1 MGFRYVS
8 IFSGVEAATLA
19 WEPLGWEPVAFSEI
33 EPFPCA
39 VLAERWPDVPNLGD
53 ITKIDWKEEID
64 GAIDLVVGGSPCQSF
79 SVAGK
84 REGLKGASGLM
95 FEYIRCV
102 QELRPRWFL
111 WENVPGAL
119 TSEDGGA
126 FGQLLR
132 EMDELGYSLAW
143 RVLDAQFFGVAQ
155 RRRRLFLVG
164 HLGAESP
171 AEVLFEPD
179 CLSGNPQ
186 SSREKRKELARR
198 AGRSAACAGFKY
210 SAAPRANT
218 IGYAEEQA
226 NTLTA
231 DWHAPAVLPL
241 NCADRQGM
249 ALSQYG
255 TEIAGYLTARCDSSP
270 CANRGQNIV
279 CMTGTQAHC
288 HISDEIAGC
297 LTAHMGKDDAPVVV
311 DGTNI
316 QTYVCE
322 TAHSGSNGLG
332 VGMSDVFPTLD
343 TSSGP
348 AVWARE
354 NSVLSPFGFAQNV
367 RNEVR
372 IVGDGTI
379 SGALAANPGMKQTTF
394 VCTGGTYPINEQVA
408 TRDKKLGRGTA
419 LGIGADGDSAFAL
432 MANHPHMVA
441 AGSGS
446 EPIAMGDL
454 NAHTAIC
461 RNVCPTLKCGGD
473 GAMVASETADKI
485 MEANPMLVRRLTPLE
500 CERLQGFPDGHT
512 LIGWKGKPAE
522 ECPDGPRYKA
532 IGNSMAVPVMKWIG
546 TRIALVDEH

>member
-8 IFSGVEAATLA
+8 IFSGVEAASLA

-119 TSEDGGA
+119 TSEDGSA
-126 FGQLLR
+126 FGQLLS
-132 EMDELGYSLAW
+132 EMDELGYGLAW

-164 HLGAESP
+164 RLGVESP

-186 SSREKRKELARR
+186 SSREKRKELASR

-218 IGYAEEQA
+218 LGYAEEQA

-241 NCADRQGM
+241 PNT

-255 TEIAGYLTARCDSSP
+255 TEIAGCLTARGDSSP
-270 CANRGQNIV
+270 CADRGQNIV

-288 HISDEIAGC
+288 HISDEITGC

-311 DGTNI
+311 GRAISEIAAN
-316 QTYVCE
+316 E
-322 TAHSGSNGLG
+322 A
-332 VGMSDVFPTLD
+332 
-343 TSSGP
+343 
-348 AVWARE
+348 
-354 NSVLSPFGFAQNV
+354 FGFAQNT

-372 IVGDGTI
+372 IVGDGTL
-379 SGALAANPGMKQTTF
+379 SGALAARPGMKQTTF
-394 VCTGGTYPINEQVA
+394 VCTGGTYPINEEIA
-408 TRDKKLGRGTA
+408 ACDKKLGRGTG
-419 LGIGADGDSAFAL
+419 LGVGADGDPAFTL
-432 MANHPHMVA
+432 LANHPHM
-441 AGSGS
+441 
-446 EPIAMGDL
+446 I
-454 NAHTAIC
+454 
-461 RNVCPTLKCGGD
+461 
-473 GAMVASETADKI
+473 ASEIGDKP
-485 MEANPMLVRRLTPLE
+485 AGVNPMLVRRLTPLE

-512 LIGWKGKPAE
+512 QIAWKGKPAE
-522 ECPDGPRYKA
+522 DCPDGPRYKA
-532 IGNSMAVPVMKWIG
+532 IGNSMAVPVMRWIG
-546 TRIALVDEH
+546 RRIAAVDAN